1 MKITQNNTYYRIRG
15 IQRKFTSG
23 PNIIICLSQ
32 YEMLS

>member
-23 PNIIICLSQ
+23 PNIMSQ
-32 YEMLS
+32 SV